1 MIDYRD
7 LDFVNLMQYD
17 IHGAWEKR
25 TGFLAPLDVVQGE
38 ETPENVLKTTT
49 DDWIKAGCPPS
60 KLVFGLY

>member
-1 MIDYRD
+1 
-7 LDFVNLMQYD
+7 MQYD

-60 KLVFGLY
+60 KLIFGLY